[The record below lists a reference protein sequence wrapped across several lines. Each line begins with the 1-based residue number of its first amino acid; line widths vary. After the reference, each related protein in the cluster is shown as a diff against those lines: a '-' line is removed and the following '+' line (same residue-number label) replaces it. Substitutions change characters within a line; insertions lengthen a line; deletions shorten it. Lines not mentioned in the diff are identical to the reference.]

1 MPSTGPIPTAK
12 GRRTR
17 ERILQTAA
25 DLFHERGIN
34 ATTVG
39 DVLRASATGKGQ
51 FYQHFPSREALV
63 NEVLE
68 RHRAFLAGAPPIRSW
83 EDLRGWLLHYLQLQ
97 HSFAYQRGCPVGTA
111 AYALQPDQD
120 RPRSTLK
127 QIFDHMRQAI
137 AAFLAAEQEA
147 GRLRAGAEPRRLA
160 DFTVAAV
167 QGAMLLGL
175 LDRGPAPARAVVEET
190 YAHLVSH
197 RTGGLSPEPPGRS
210 RTPGG

>member
-1 MPSTGPIPTAK
+1 MAPPAAAPTAK
-12 GRRTR
+12 GMRTR

-51 FYQHFPSREALV
+51 FYQHFPSREALID
-63 NEVLE
+63 EVLE
-68 RHRAFLAGAPPIRSW
+68 RHRAFLAGAAPIGSW
-83 EDLRGWLLHYLQLQ
+83 DDLRAWLHHYLQLQ
-97 HSFAYQRGCPVGTA
+97 RSFGYQRGCPVGTA

-120 RPRSTLK
+120 QPRSTLK
-127 QIFDHMRQAI
+127 RIFDHMRQAL
-137 AAFLAAEQEA
+137 AAFFRAEQQA

-175 LDRGPAPARAVVEET
+175 LDRGPGPARAAVEEA
-190 YAHLVSH
+190 YAHLVSY
-197 RTGGLSPEPPGRS
+197 RTAERQDG
-210 RTPGG
+210 